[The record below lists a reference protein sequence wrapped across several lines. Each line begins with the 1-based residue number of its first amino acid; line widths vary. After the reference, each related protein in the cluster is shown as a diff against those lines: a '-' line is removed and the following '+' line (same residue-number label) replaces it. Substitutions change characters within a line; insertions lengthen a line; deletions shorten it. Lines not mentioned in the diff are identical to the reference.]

1 MESGHLKFVVEYKAM
16 LGLDKMPSGQA
27 RNLQGDEGWIVHVTH
42 TV

>member
-27 RNLQGDEGWIVHVTH
+27 RNLQGDEG
-42 TV
+42 